1 MAARRRIALLGSTG
15 SIGRQTLDVVES
27 FPDRFCIV
35 ALSCSRSAD
44 AIVAQ
49 ARRHRPRLVAVAD
62 PDAAAR
68 ARAALA
74 DTDIEVATGP
84 EGLARCA
91 TLPEADVVV
100 AAAAGVAGLPAVWE
114 AVQAGKRVALANKE
128 ALVVAGHLISAQARR
143 SGAELVPVD
152 SEHSALFQCL
162 LGQDRG
168 AVRRVVLTASGG
180 AFRDCGEQEL
190 AHVTPERALAH
201 PTWRM
206 GPKVTVDSTTLMNK
220 GLELMEAR
228 WLFGLTPEQLD
239 VVLHPESIVHGL
251 VEFAD
256 GSVMA
261 QLARPDM
268 RLPIQFALSYPER
281 LPRPEPAV
289 DLAAVGALHFEP
301 LSPERWPCL
310 ALAREAMARG
320 GAAPAVLNAA
330 DEVAVEWF
338 LAGQVAFTQIPR
350 IVEAAL
356 RECEAG
362 PGASIEDLLAAD
374 RSVRERLQ
382 RDRERWS

>member
-1 MAARRRIALLGSTG
+1 
-15 SIGRQTLDVVES
+15 
-27 FPDRFCIV
+27 
-35 ALSCSRSAD
+35 
-44 AIVAQ
+44 
-49 ARRHRPRLVAVAD
+49 
-62 PDAAAR
+62 
-68 ARAALA
+68 
-74 DTDIEVATGP
+74 
-84 EGLARCA
+84 
-91 TLPEADVVV
+91 
-100 AAAAGVAGLPAVWE
+100 
-114 AVQAGKRVALANKE
+114 
-128 ALVVAGHLISAQARR
+128 
-143 SGAELVPVD
+143 
-152 SEHSALFQCL
+152 
-162 LGQDRG
+162 
-168 AVRRVVLTASGG
+168 
-180 AFRDCGEQEL
+180 
-190 AHVTPERALAH
+190 
-201 PTWRM
+201 
-206 GPKVTVDSTTLMNK
+206 
-220 GLELMEAR
+220 
-228 WLFGLTPEQLD
+228 
-239 VVLHPESIVHGL
+239 
-251 VEFAD
+251 
-256 GSVMA
+256 MA